1 MYTKDELRELKI
13 AFWESFAAYCE
24 VQPYLQGRKKIWI
37 LYDTKIKG
45 VELKFDATRNGAYV
59 ILEINHRQ
67 EDLRLEMFEK
77 LSWYKETL
85 EKDFNDGLIWDICF
99 VRETG
104 KEVARIYTEKTGID
118 IHRREH
124 WGEFFH
130 FMAPK
135 MYLLERN
142 FLEIADYLRE

>member
-77 LSWYKETL
+77 LSWYKETYIHSLVSGWKKTLTTDLSGIYALL
-85 EKDFNDGLIWDICF
+85 EKQ
-99 VRETG
+99 
-104 KEVARIYTEKTGID
+104 EK
-118 IHRREH
+118 
-124 WGEFFH
+124 
-130 FMAPK
+130 K
-135 MYLLERN
+135 
-142 FLEIADYLRE
+142 

>member
-1 MYTKDELRELKI
+1 MST
-13 AFWESFAAYCE
+13 
-24 VQPYLQGRKKIWI
+24 GI
-37 LYDTKIKG
+37 LFNWNMVYFSI
-45 VELKFDATRNGAYV
+45 V
-59 ILEINHRQ
+59 IYR
-67 EDLRLEMFEK
+67 
-77 LSWYKETL
+77 
-85 EKDFNDGLIWDICF
+85 LIWDICF

-104 KEVARIYTEKTGID
+104 KEVARIYTKKTGID

-130 FMAPK
+130 FMAKK

>member
-67 EDLRLEMFEK
+67 EDLR
-77 LSWYKETL
+77 
-85 EKDFNDGLIWDICF
+85 DICF

-130 FMAPK
+130 FMAQK

>member
-24 VQPYLQGRKKIWI
+24 LQPYLQGRKKIWI

-77 LSWYKETL
+77 LSWYKEIL
-85 EKDFNDGLIWDICF
+85 EKDFNDDLSGIYALL
-99 VRETG
+99 RKG
-104 KEVARIYTEKTGID
+104 KEVARIYTEKTALISSQRALGRIL
-118 IHRREH
+118 
-124 WGEFFH
+124 H
-130 FMAPK
+130 FMPK
-135 MYLLERN
+135 KCIYLT
-142 FLEIADYLRE
+142 